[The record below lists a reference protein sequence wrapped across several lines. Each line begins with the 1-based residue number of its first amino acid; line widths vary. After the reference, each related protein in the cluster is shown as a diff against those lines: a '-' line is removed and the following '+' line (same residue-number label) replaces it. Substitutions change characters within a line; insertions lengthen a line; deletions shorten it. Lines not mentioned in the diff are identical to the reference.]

1 MVLNVLS
8 QPILNKVTLL
18 GSNMNKR
25 VGRIRFQLNL
35 MDKPSFFG
43 SSRRCHRIRLRMM
56 HNTHPV
62 RAAATATANVIRKVC
77 DGKKPLN
84 PPKQSK

>member
-1 MVLNVLS
+1 
-8 QPILNKVTLL
+8 
-18 GSNMNKR
+18 
-25 VGRIRFQLNL
+25 
-35 MDKPSFFG
+35 
-43 SSRRCHRIRLRMM
+43 MM

-62 RAAATATANVIRKVC
+62 RAAATATATANVIRKVC

>member
-1 MVLNVLS
+1 
-8 QPILNKVTLL
+8 
-18 GSNMNKR
+18 
-25 VGRIRFQLNL
+25 

-43 SSRRCHRIRLRMM
+43 SSRRYHRIRLRML

-62 RAAATATANVIRKVC
+62 RADTAANANVIRKVC

-84 PPKQSK
+84 PPTQSK

>member
-1 MVLNVLS
+1 
-8 QPILNKVTLL
+8 
-18 GSNMNKR
+18 
-25 VGRIRFQLNL
+25 
-35 MDKPSFFG
+35 
-43 SSRRCHRIRLRMM
+43 MM

-62 RAAATATANVIRKVC
+62 RADTAATANVIRKVC